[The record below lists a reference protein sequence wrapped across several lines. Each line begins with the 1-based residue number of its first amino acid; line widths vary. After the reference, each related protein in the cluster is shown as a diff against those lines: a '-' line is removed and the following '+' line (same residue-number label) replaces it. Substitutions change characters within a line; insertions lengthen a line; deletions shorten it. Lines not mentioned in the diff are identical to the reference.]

1 MRSISYFFFYT
12 YIGLVCLAGL
22 WGAFGLARLDFSLLM
37 QADLAVLTDR
47 AEVNVLS
54 QYRFLRALEL
64 GFGLFA
70 LSCVRE
76 IFNERKFNQLFL
88 SIMGMGFLARA
99 VSLFYEGMPNGMMLF
114 FMLYELA
121 GLILIFIYTRQTIRD
136 YAPA

>member
-12 YIGLVCLAGL
+12 YVGLVCLAGL
-22 WGAFGLARLDFSLLM
+22 WGAFGLARMDYSLLM

-70 LSCVRE
+70 LSFVKE
-76 IFNERKFNQLFL
+76 IFSERKFNHLFL
-88 SIMGMGFLARA
+88 GIMGMGILARV
-99 VSLFYEGMPNGMMLF
+99 VSLFYEGTPNSMMLF

-121 GLILIFIYTRQTIRD
+121 GLILIFVYTRQTIRD